1 MIVENEYI
9 NLHVCRSMAFP
20 GCLVYTIYWL
30 RILSMVNFAKVKP
43 GEGQVF
49 LSLHGKKRG
58 KKSGSC
64 FRNRFVTSFL
74 IALLLTLAGRE
85 LFSSWFLISR
95 KLVFLSGGAKIALPV
110 DIIGL

>member
-1 MIVENEYI
+1 M
-9 NLHVCRSMAFP
+9 
-20 GCLVYTIYWL
+20 
-30 RILSMVNFAKVKP
+30 LSLAKVKP

-85 LFSSWFLISR
+85 LFLISR
-95 KLVFLSGGAKIALPV
+95 KLVFLSGGVKIAPPV